1 MRNMLVKDMFKEIKK
16 SLGRFLSI
24 MAITALG
31 VSFFAGIKVAPV
43 YMRDSLDK
51 YYDNQNYMDFT
62 IVSTL
67 GLTGEDVDSIKSI
80 EGIKDVIP
88 SKSMD
93 VLLNQNN
100 TDVVTKVLGIPQSY
114 FKNEENDFINKP
126 LLIEGRMPENQNE
139 CLIEKNEMEAY
150 QIKIGEKV
158 KLSSGTETNI
168 EESLTETEYTVVG
181 YVQTPS
187 FLSFEKGRS
196 NIGSGEINNLIMIYQ
211 ENFKGEIFSEI
222 YVTVNDVKSLNSF
235 DEEYFKSLE
244 PVAKGL
250 EKLGIERAGIRY
262 NEVVGEANKKIKESE
277 DELKKGKEDALK
289 QLDEARQKIESSKKS
304 LNKGEQDLK
313 NNEIKF
319 NKDME
324 EANKKIKDA
333 ENELIKGEAQYD
345 NAVAVF
351 EEAKK
356 TLKPQIDKAN
366 SEIATLTK
374 EKLELDNRLKTVEEK
389 LKDPNI
395 TNEERLALEREKIN
409 LSAQITEKN
418 FKINT
423 ISEGLKAYNK
433 LLKEAQDRLNE
444 AKRKVDYGKEEL
456 HKQKINLENGKRIAK
471 GEFDKGKRALE
482 DGKIKLAQGEEEYE
496 KGRKEAELKIA
507 DGERKLAEAKE
518 KVAAISEPEWYV
530 LDREKNYSY
539 MSYKSS
545 TDSVDAIAQV
555 FPLFFFL
562 VAALVC
568 LTTMTRMVDE
578 QRVNMGTMKAL
589 GYSTWKIASKYLI
602 YAAVASICGSVIGI
616 IVGMNIF
623 PTVIFEAYGMMF
635 NIPELIKEFNL
646 YYSSLATISVV
657 GITTLAAYFAC
668 YKDLKEVPSS
678 LMRPKA
684 PPEGKRILL
693 ERISFVW
700 NRLNF
705 IGKVTAR
712 NIFRYKKRFLMTV
725 IGISGCTAL
734 LLAGFGIKD
743 SIEIII
749 DKQFG
754 EIFKYNLEIG
764 IEDDAS
770 IEDLERIDSYLTK
783 NNGVLNYMNLE
794 SKYQKV
800 YDDTTEKDVILMVP
814 KEVENMEEFI
824 VLRERGNGNAIELTD
839 EGVVIT
845 EKLAT
850 TFNVRK
856 GDSISVKDENGYSYN
871 VKVIG
876 VTENYVSHYMYMTAN
891 LYEKIHGAT
900 PRFNNI
906 LTTNEK
912 IDKDFET
919 NLSNKLSQDSKVASV
934 GFNSGVKDSFS
945 DTVSSLNIVVIVMII
960 SAGALAFVV
969 LYNLTN
975 VNISERLR
983 EIATIKVLGF
993 YDNEV
998 SSYVFRENFILT
1010 FIGSL
1015 VGLGLGTAL
1024 HRFIIITAEMDNFMF
1039 GRVLDV
1045 SSYLYAI
1052 VLTIVFAAVVN
1063 FAMYYKLRN
1072 VPMVESLKSV
1082 D

>member
-1 MRNMLVKDMFKEIKK
+1 
-16 SLGRFLSI
+16 
-24 MAITALG
+24 
-31 VSFFAGIKVAPV
+31 
-43 YMRDSLDK
+43 
-51 YYDNQNYMDFT
+51 
-62 IVSTL
+62 
-67 GLTGEDVDSIKSI
+67 
-80 EGIKDVIP
+80 
-88 SKSMD
+88 
-93 VLLNQNN
+93 
-100 TDVVTKVLGIPQSY
+100 
-114 FKNEENDFINKP
+114 
-126 LLIEGRMPENQNE
+126 
-139 CLIEKNEMEAY
+139 
-150 QIKIGEKV
+150 
-158 KLSSGTETNI
+158 
-168 EESLTETEYTVVG
+168 
-181 YVQTPS
+181 
-187 FLSFEKGRS
+187 
-196 NIGSGEINNLIMIYQ
+196 
-211 ENFKGEIFSEI
+211 
-222 YVTVNDVKSLNSF
+222 
-235 DEEYFKSLE
+235 
-244 PVAKGL
+244 
-250 EKLGIERAGIRY
+250 
-262 NEVVGEANKKIKESE
+262 
-277 DELKKGKEDALK
+277 
-289 QLDEARQKIESSKKS
+289 EARQKIESSKKS